1 MPFYTDNKISLL
13 QHAMD
18 HTKKTYA
25 FESEE
30 FGRMSALTFC
40 VDEEDVDN
48 SEEADK
54 RRKPCK
60 MSQFEKTCQQL
71 NRLQRKGHRNRRQSS
86 MEMHRHRRRR
96 SSHRRSSLRIK
107 ARQAQG
113 QRRSSMRRGRD
124 PPGRFEETVQELNRM
139 QLKW

>member
-40 VDEEDVDN
+40 VEEDTVDDTT
-48 SEEADK
+48 S
-54 RRKPCK
+54 KPCK

-71 NRLQRKGHRNRRQSS
+71 NQLQRKGHRNRRRRRQSS
-86 MEMHRHRRRR
+86 IEMHRNRRQYHNNRR
-96 SSHRRSSLRIK
+96 SSLRKARQQGHRRSSL
-107 ARQAQG
+107 QP
-113 QRRSSMRRGRD
+113 RGRD